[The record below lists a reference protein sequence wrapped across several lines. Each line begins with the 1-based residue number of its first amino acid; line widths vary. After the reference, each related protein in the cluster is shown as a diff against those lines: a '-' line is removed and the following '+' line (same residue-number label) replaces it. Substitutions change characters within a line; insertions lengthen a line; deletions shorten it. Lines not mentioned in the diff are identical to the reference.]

1 MPFYFRVPLPGPFG
15 YSARIGGRKR
25 RRRGKSYHGELPGWR
40 CHHNHRTKNAALECA
55 TRYAASQQK
64 RSGRPPARLT
74 WTGSFGDWEC
84 AHSHTAEQDARLC
97 GLQRKLDELSD
108 MEKETGAIDL
118 TGASPE
124 VRRQHA
130 GTMARI
136 AAMRAET
143 LAKMRSL

>member
-1 MPFYFRVPLPGPFG
+1 MRPASSSGPGD
-15 YSARIGGRKR
+15 
-25 RRRGKSYHGELPGWR
+25 
-40 CHHNHRTKNAALECA
+40 
-55 TRYAASQQK
+55 
-64 RSGRPPARLT
+64 PPARLT

-84 AHSHTAEQDARLC
+84 AHSHTTERDARLC
-97 GLQRKLDELSD
+97 GLQRKLDELSG

-124 VRRQHA
+124 ARRQHA
-130 GTMARI
+130 ETMARI